1 MKNFKLIL
9 TITFLVAI
17 AACSSTYQTQS
28 DQNPDVGFV
37 LSKDT
42 YVVNNITKET
52 SEYLCLK
59 AKVGDTIIVNSRGGS
74 VYHANVSGKCIN
86 DKGIKVVVVYAM
98 SAAPFLSMYSKNICT
113 FDATMIGVHSPY
125 IPNVEQTGNQ
135 LRNGIIYLVG
145 PVTLTEGYD
154 IEDMM
159 FLSGVMVVTPSSTM
173 SSIPILKYN
182 EILGKRNTY
191 NCQDNITYK

>member
-1 MKNFKLIL
+1 MQPNDKKRFIMKNLKLTL
-9 TITFLVAI
+9 NVLLSVLI
-17 AACSSTYQTQS
+17 ASCSSAQA

-113 FDATMIGVHSPY
+113 FDSTMIGVHSPY
-125 IPNVEQTGNQ
+125 IPNVELPDNQ
-135 LRNGIIYLVG
+135 LRKAIIDLVV
-145 PVTLTEGYD
+145 PVTLTEGYNL
-154 IEDMM
+154 EDTL
-159 FLSGVMVVTPSSTM
+159 FLAGVIIITRSSTM

-182 EILGKRNTY
+182 EILGKRN
-191 NCQDNITYK
+191 